1 MYTKVA
7 AIVVGTLFISG
18 CVSQNQLE
26 PTKAEIG
33 TEVGTSAPEANSTV
47 IPLDASVQVEERKP
61 SKKTPPHLKP
71 EPFSLESD
79 ESDPELLGPQTT
91 LSEPLLRDRDS
102 VTNEEADQNS
112 TN

>member
-26 PTKAEIG
+26 PTKGKAEIG

-47 IPLDASVQVEERKP
+47 IPLDASVQVEETKP

-91 LSEPLLRDRDS
+91 LSEPLLRDS
-102 VTNEEADQNS
+102 VTNEEVEQNS